1 MCKKLDSY
9 IIQKESKTL
18 ETIKISSL
26 FITHCETCTWI
37 TQCKITLFGVTV
49 CVFIDNLNCFPLR
62 CAVISSIPAGA
73 TYTFKCSGM
82 EGRYVNIVIP
92 GKKKILTLS
101 EVEVY
106 GESFVKYIP
115 SGKCKWRV
123 SNDESPL
130 F

>member
-1 MCKKLDSY
+1 MEL
-9 IIQKESKTL
+9 
-18 ETIKISSL
+18 
-26 FITHCETCTWI
+26 
-37 TQCKITLFGVTV
+37 
-49 CVFIDNLNCFPLR
+49 CVFIDCFNFFPLR

-106 GESFVKYIP
+106 GASFVKYIP
-115 SGKCKWRV
+115 SGKYTFIV
-123 SNDESPL
+123 SNDNLPL
-130 F
+130 FCPVVLANIGHKRPVKLNLKRKS